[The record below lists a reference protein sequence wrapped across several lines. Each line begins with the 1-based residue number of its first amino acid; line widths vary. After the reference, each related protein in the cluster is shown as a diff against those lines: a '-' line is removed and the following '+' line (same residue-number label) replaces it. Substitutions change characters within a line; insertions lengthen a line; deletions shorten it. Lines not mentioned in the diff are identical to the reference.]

1 MNVQPTNGRLSML
14 SRTIALASQ
23 RGLVAGLAAVAVAAN
38 ASHAFA
44 NSIIPYANLS
54 SSPLNIPQWS
64 GQFTFLNYGGPWT
77 VARGD
82 PALTRVA
89 LEAQTQ
95 GLLTPTWNAPNFI
108 EPVESVDSE
117 WDTGLQSVLNSA
129 LTPGEAYTAAKQYYL
144 QGNHT
149 PLYPGEY
156 TGMTIKPNEYY
167 SMTGHS
173 FYSVYEAQ
181 WGTNMIGIEL
191 GEQIIGSQAK
201 IAYARGAAVQNGLP
215 LFADISPW
223 NAGFNAS
230 GTWGSTIP
238 VFEAGQNQY
247 TTPTNVPP
255 AAAVFGSS
263 SYNWNGGHSP
273 SLLSR
278 LWYVTWMSGFS
289 VVVPEDCQVNFFAY
303 TPSQASSYVAP
314 TIFVPTNPKQR
325 AILSP
330 IGADAQKFM
339 SVVDA
344 HPNIGIP
351 YTPFGVMVGQY
362 SGFGGY
368 DTFPAPWDYLQPH
381 LGDRETEL
389 FWNTVFPNS
398 MAVGEVLPSNQ
409 ANESTN
415 LVAGPYGDTF
425 DTVLSN
431 ASHATLAAFPTLT
444 LVGNITFTPTLVSEL
459 ETYVEDGGV
468 LSVSYEQSLALGGT
482 WTKIQA
488 LGKTNVYGF
497 SASEPPPTSPDTARW
512 TNPASVWGMTPSQI
526 AQIEATD
533 QLQPYELYFE
543 SQVQNLFN
551 GLAKTYLPVR
561 VNGNVEYLINRT
573 SKGWVITL
581 VNDLGVTKLAYD
593 PVQLDTTDAQSVAV
607 TLTDGQQLL
616 QAQEWVTGSALIPNG
631 NTVSITV
638 PAGEVRI
645 LDLVTTA
652 PVPEPASLL
661 IILAGLLPV
670 ITRGFRGE
678 AGYEWAR
685 RLQSQRLRK
694 LGGN

>member
-1 MNVQPTNGRLSML
+1 MNVQRTRKGGIIVPFDTIMTAARRRLSASL
-14 SRTIALASQ
+14 AAIAVTAFASQ
-23 RGLVAGLAAVAVAAN
+23 AL
-38 ASHAFA
+38 A
-44 NSIIPYANLS
+44 NSIISYSNLLG
-54 SSPLNIPQWS
+54 SPLDIPEWS
-64 GQFTFLNYGGPWT
+64 GQFTFLDYGGPWT
-77 VARGD
+77 AARSD

-95 GLLTPTWNAPNFI
+95 GLLTPTWTNPHFV

-144 QGNHT
+144 QGNHS

-181 WGTNMIGIEL
+181 WGTNMVGIEL
-191 GEQIIGSQAK
+191 GEQIIASQSK
-201 IAYARGAAVQNGLP
+201 IAYARGAAVQNNLP

-223 NAGFNAS
+223 DAGLNAG

-238 VFEAGQNQY
+238 VFESGQSEY
-247 TTPTNVPP
+247 TTPTNVP
-255 AAAVFGSS
+255 AAATLFNNSS
-263 SYNWNGGHSP
+263 LNWNGGHSP

-278 LWYVTWMSGFS
+278 LWYVTWLSGFS

-303 TPSQASSYVAP
+303 TPSQASSYVSP
-314 TIFVPTNPKQR
+314 TIFVPKNVNQR
-325 AILSP
+325 AVLSP
-330 IGADAQKFM
+330 IGVDAQKFM

-362 SGFGGY
+362 AGFGGY
-368 DTFPAPWDYLQPH
+368 DTFPAPWDHLQPN

-431 ASHATLAAFPTLT
+431 ASQAALAAFPTLT
-444 LVGNITFTPTLVSEL
+444 LVGNITFTPTLVSKL
-459 ETYVEDGGV
+459 ETYVKDGGV
-468 LSVSYEQSLALGGT
+468 LSVSYEQSLELGGT

-497 SASEPPPTSPDTARW
+497 SASKPPPTSPNTARW

-526 AQIEATD
+526 AQIEATS

-543 SQVQNLFN
+543 SQVRSLFG
-551 GLAKTYLPVR
+551 GLAKTYLPIS
-561 VNGNVEYLINRT
+561 VNGKVEYLINRT
-573 SKGWVITL
+573 SDGWVIGL
-581 VNDLGVTKLAYD
+581 VNDMGVIKSAYG
-593 PVQLDTTDAQSVAV
+593 PVQLNPLDAQNVEV
-607 TLTDGQQLL
+607 TLTDGQSLL
-616 QAQEWVTGSALIPNG
+616 GAEEWMTGSTLIPDG
-631 NTVSITV
+631 NTISITV

-645 LDLVTTA
+645 LDLVTAA
-652 PVPEPASLL
+652 PVPEPAPLEIFVAGSLAL
-661 IILAGLLPV
+661 
-670 ITRGFRGE
+670 F
-678 AGYEWAR
+678 AR
-685 RLQSQRLRK
+685 RYRIK
-694 LGGN
+694 TP

>member
-1 MNVQPTNGRLSML
+1 MKWLGNSPEPAVNSDKSVLLILRRYSLLFAAAAIFLVQAKTKADPLL
-14 SRTIALASQ
+14 
-23 RGLVAGLAAVAVAAN
+23 
-38 ASHAFA
+38 
-44 NSIIPYANLS
+44 PYATISN
-54 SSPLNIPQWS
+54 SPLKLPEWS
-64 GQFTFLNYGGPWT
+64 NQSFTFLNYGGPWT
-77 VARGD
+77 AARGD
-82 PALTRVA
+82 SALTRVA

-95 GLLTPTWNAPNFI
+95 GLLSPTWNNPNFI

-117 WDTGLQSVLNSA
+117 WDTGLQGVLGSLGSSV
-129 LTPGEAYTAAKQYYL
+129 TRGEAYTAAKQYYL
-144 QGNHT
+144 QGNYT
-149 PLYPGEY
+149 PLYPSEY
-156 TGMTIKPNEYY
+156 TGMAISRNEYY

-173 FYSVYEAQ
+173 YYSEYEAQ

-191 GEQIIGSQAK
+191 GEQILASQSK
-201 IAYARGAAVQNGLP
+201 IAYARGAAVQNNLP

-223 NAGFNAS
+223 EAGLDAN

-238 VFEAGQNQY
+238 VYEAGQNQY
-247 TTPTNVPP
+247 TTPTDVPP
-255 AAAVFGSS
+255 AATVFGSS

-289 VVVPEDCQVNFFAY
+289 VVVPENCQENFFAY
-303 TPSQASSYVAP
+303 TPSQAASYVAP
-314 TIFVPTNPKQR
+314 TIFVPTNPSQR
-325 AILSP
+325 AVLSP
-330 IGADAQKFM
+330 IGVDAQKFM

-362 SGFGGY
+362 AGFGGY
-368 DTFPAPWDYLQPH
+368 DTFPAPWDDLQPN

-425 DTVLSN
+425 DTILSN
-431 ASHATLAAFPTLT
+431 ASQETLAAFPTLT

-459 ETYVEDGGV
+459 ETYVKDGGV
-468 LSVSYEQSLALGGT
+468 LSVSYEQSLELGGT
-482 WTKIQA
+482 WTTIQA
-488 LGKTNVYGF
+488 LGKTKVYGF
-497 SASEPPPTSPDTARW
+497 SASEPPPTSPNTARW

-543 SQVQNLFN
+543 SQVRNLF
-551 GLAKTYLPVR
+551 GSLAKTYLPVS

-573 SKGWVITL
+573 SKGWVIAL
-581 VNDLGVTKLAYD
+581 VNDMGVTKLAYN
-593 PVQLDTTDAQSVAV
+593 PVQLDTQDAQSVEV

-616 QAQEWVTGSALIPNG
+616 QAQEWVTGGPLTVNG
-631 NTVSITV
+631 NTVSLTV

-645 LDLVTTA
+645 LDLAVAA
-652 PVPEPASLL
+652 PVPEPAALTIL
-661 IILAGLLPV
+661 ITGGLGLLA
-670 ITRGFRGE
+670 TR
-678 AGYEWAR
+678 R
-685 RLQSQRLRK
+685 RNGLAKR
-694 LGGN
+694 